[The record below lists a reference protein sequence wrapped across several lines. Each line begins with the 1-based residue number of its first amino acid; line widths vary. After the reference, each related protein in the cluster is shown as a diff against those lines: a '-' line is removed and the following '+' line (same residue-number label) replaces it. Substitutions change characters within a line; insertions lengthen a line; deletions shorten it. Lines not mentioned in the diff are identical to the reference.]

1 MKETALMNEQNTKV
15 TYDDVEEFFRK
26 HEEIIERVSSKATD
40 TIKILEKFRGN
51 GIEEKKTLI
60 QKDMEHIN
68 KIEAKTEKEFKE
80 HAEKLNLSQQQLV
93 QLEKSIQESKKNLKL
108 AQQLTIDTLKAS
120 AVLNGKEFKN

>member
-80 HAEKLNLSQQQLV
+80 HAEKLNLSQQQLE